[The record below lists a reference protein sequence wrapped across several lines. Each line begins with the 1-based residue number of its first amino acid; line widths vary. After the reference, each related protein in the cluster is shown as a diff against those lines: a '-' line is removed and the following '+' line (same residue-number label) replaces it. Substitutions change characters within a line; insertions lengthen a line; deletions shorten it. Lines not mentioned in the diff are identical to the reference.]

1 MVEAN
6 PASRNTRLATGELL
20 RYWRGVRGQT
30 QLGLSLASGVSQR
43 HISFIESGRSSP
55 SRQMLLD
62 LAESLDIP
70 LRDRNGLLLTAGYA
84 PIYAEG
90 TWEDEAMLGVTTA
103 LKRMLHH
110 AEPYPAVV
118 MDRYWNVLMTNEG
131 LPRLFNCFT
140 DVSSWPGP
148 NNILHAIF
156 DPARLRPHI
165 SGWNNLA
172 ISLIQRVYREAVGR
186 HVDEQTTALLESLL
200 AYPGVPGDW
209 KTPKGLESAVTSPV
223 VPLALMKD
231 GQTLRFFSM
240 VTTVG
245 TPQTVAG
252 QELRLECMLPVDAET
267 ERLHQALLDE
277 ALVRNRS

>member
-6 PASRNTRLATGELL
+6 PAFKKARSGIGELL
-20 RYWRGVRGQT
+20 RYWRDLRGHS
-30 QLGLSLASGVSQR
+30 QLNLSLTSGVSQR

-70 LRDRNGLLLTAGYA
+70 LRDRNSLLLAAGYA
-84 PIYAEG
+84 PLYPEG
-90 TWEDEAMLGVTTA
+90 TWEDTEMMGVTTA

-118 MDRYWNVLMTNEG
+118 MDRYWNVLMTNDA

-140 DVSSWPGP
+140 DTSTWTGP
-148 NNILHAIF
+148 RNILHTIF
-156 DPARLRPHI
+156 DPQRLRPYI
-165 SGWNNLA
+165 VGWEELA
-172 ISLIQRVYREAVGR
+172 MSLVHRIYREAVGR
-186 HVDEQTTALLESLL
+186 HVDEQTQALLESLL
-200 AYPGVPGDW
+200 AYPGVPAEW
-209 KTPKGLESAVTSPV
+209 RTPKGLGIAPESPV
-223 VPLALMKD
+223 VPLALTKN
-231 GQTLRFFSM
+231 GQTLRFFSL

-252 QELRLECMLPVDAET
+252 QELRLECMMPVDEET
-267 ERLHQALLDE
+267 ERLHRALLGG
-277 ALVRNRS
+277 SI